1 MNRTWRNWAPAVAIT
16 AVVGAGALVVPLTAN
31 AAVDLPDLTAAEV
44 LELAASHSVD
54 TLSGTIEQTSDLGL
68 PDLSLL
74 GGAGGSANGPMSGTS
89 PTPSA
94 TSDAGA
100 PSTPEASA
108 LELLT
113 APHTARVYLAGPSQ
127 ARIQVLDDMAERN
140 VILNGTD
147 LWFYDSEDNAAV
159 HATLPERTL
168 TSADLDYLE
177 GLQDVPTP
185 DRLAAQFLEK
195 ADPTTEVS
203 VGPDRSVA
211 GREAYQLILTPRTDD
226 TLIASI
232 TVDVDGE
239 TGLPLAVSVAA
250 TDSTEPAFSVA
261 YTDISFDAPPAG
273 IFDFTPPADAT
284 VTEAPDH
291 ARDGGPGTAGSHDM
305 DGAKDQAKDP
315 AENPTEPTIT
325 GTGWGTVLEFPAGDT
340 PANSGEFAGMIDQ
353 LSTQVEG
360 GHLLQT
366 RLLNILLTDDG
377 RVLVGSVPADR
388 LQAVADGE

>member
-31 AAVDLPDLTAAEV
+31 AAVDLPDLTAVEV
-44 LELAASHSVD
+44 LELATSHSVD

-74 GGAGGSANGPMSGTS
+74 GGAGGSANGTTGGANAAPG
-89 PTPSA
+89 A
-94 TSDAGA
+94 TSDADT
-100 PSTPEASA
+100 PSTPGASV

-159 HATLPERTL
+159 HATLPDRTL
-168 TSADLDYLE
+168 TSEDIDYLE
-177 GLQDVPTP
+177 GLPDVPTP
-185 DRLAAQFLEK
+185 DQLAAQFLEK

-211 GREAYQLILTPRTDD
+211 GRAAYQLILTPRADD

-232 TVDVDGE
+232 TVDVDGD

-250 TDSTEPAFSVA
+250 ADSSEPAFSVA

-273 IFDFTPPADAT
+273 IFDFTPPAGAT

-291 ARDGGPGTAGSHDM
+291 AREGDPGTAESHDG
-305 DGAKDQAKDP
+305 DPSNDP
-315 AENPTEPTIT
+315 AENSSKPTVT
-325 GTGWGTVLEFPAGDT
+325 GTGWGTVLEFPAGDF
-340 PANSGEFAGMIDQ
+340 PANAGELTGMIDQ
-353 LSTQVEG
+353 LSTPVEAG
-360 GHLLQT
+360 RLLQT